1 MFFLHF
7 FWTFLLFSS
16 SSVVG
21 GPVSWNHRQDAG
33 ASLSSILRLRSWD
46 SSTNDESSQPQTG
59 WLKARQAGNVGSGDS
74 QGSSSGHSN
83 TQHGTEIPGSAGN
96 REDTTTQSAG
106 SRGTNAEATTPR
118 GTITPNNPGN
128 QRGNTQHTPNN
139 VPANA
144 NSNNIANTN
153 SRPSSNSQGNTA
165 QGALIDDDTPSDTP
179 TTNDEDGTSEDGTGE
194 DGTSTFSSN
203 QDQSMSD
210 QDRGS
215 SSHSSPSD
223 SNSANSPKTLSN
235 GGGGLKGGGET
246 NNNPQA
252 ASNSTKTPKK
262 PTSEG
267 DELEEV
273 DGSTGKSPTASDS
286 TETPQKPGSS
296 DNEAEGDD
304 GSTSS
309 TRAGTESNDDV
320 DPGDS
325 KSSSQLQDAPAY
337 NLKNLTC
344 EDILG
349 QTSTEMWK
357 LTDGSRAVQSF
368 VDMFNQDL
376 LYCYD
381 CFGMK
386 KEECKSK
393 SGACQNGIQK
403 SSIPDNGDKPS
414 WSIAAA
420 LFAQLNGAKTFT
432 CQIQDSDGCMK
443 APECQQCNDNDG
455 PSASVIVSSLSN
467 AYNSFHNTYEAIRE
481 AGEEGGLQMNKFSDV
496 FAPVPDKE
504 DEIIELI
511 VITTLLGGLVGFVP
525 YVGAL
530 GAIGA
535 GIGAGIGME
544 KFFSHLPSAPD
555 TSSSLGTILEAMKQA
570 VENMSNT
577 LFAQGNFTA
586 TSSDG
591 KSEVKLTLQGMME
604 KDGGTLVNPDGDKSK
619 AYAEQRS
626 NFKRVLYQQLAVVT
640 WQNLQ
645 VDDTGHVPFI
655 ALRPGKCPPTDPHAK
670 QSSTEKDPGK
680 NTMKSFES
688 IDSHIDFEDNCYYLL
703 DGKMTD
709 VWSVSGHSISC
720 GGAALPGGT
729 KKELDENSQF
739 FEELALEDFIIP
751 SVLGWQNHSK
761 QNGYESASAN
771 GNLIKKARDPG
782 VVNLPVC
789 DYLANYEHPGIGCPD
804 FSAHYVDEKA
814 CKTIPKSEGKNE
826 PGQYTQGKC
835 RAHVEQWKKSSNSG
849 SNANQLDVYQI
860 SVDVYDDSNRG
871 IGSATKQKADK
882 PLEVANANLPFNLIV
897 VPGGGDKDPMR
908 FWYADQYWE
917 SDNDKC
923 KVGDYTGGSH
933 YDGHSRQMD
942 CSFDC
947 PLPMPDDEPPKSAT
961 IDHPLPNPAVSAYAG
976 PTSYMNTYSKPTPA
990 GPSPAEQ
997 TPDYASG
1004 TCQMHVTQYQRNEGA
1019 SNPTND
1025 FYVEINIKDAKGEQA
1040 ANLPKMAAP
1049 KGQKVTVKGLKKP
1062 LTVQVGDD
1070 KDYGDYSLVNF
1081 SYDGFDFNQKSKMK
1095 DTKICHYG
1103 GYEDGNRD
1111 MDCAFN

>member
-1 MFFLHF
+1 M
-7 FWTFLLFSS
+7 
-16 SSVVG
+16 
-21 GPVSWNHRQDAG
+21 
-33 ASLSSILRLRSWD
+33 RSWD
-46 SSTNDESSQPQTG
+46 SSTNDESSHPPTG
-59 WLKARQAGNVGSGDS
+59 WLKARQAGNVGSGNS
-74 QGSSSGHSN
+74 QGSSSGRSN
-83 TQHGTEIPGSAGN
+83 TQLGSEISGSAGN
-96 REDTTTQSAG
+96 RDDSTTQSAR
-106 SRGTNAEATTPR
+106 SRGTNGEATTP
-118 GTITPNNPGN
+118 GDTITSNNQGS
-128 QRGNTQHTPNN
+128 QRANTQHTPNN
-139 VPANA
+139 VPTNA
-144 NSNNIANTN
+144 NNLNIDNTK
-153 SRPSSNSQGNTA
+153 SRQSSNSQGNTA
-165 QGALIDDDTPSDTP
+165 PGTLTNDDTPSDNR
-179 TTNDEDGTSEDGTGE
+179 TTNDENGTSN
-194 DGTSTFSSN
+194 FSGN
-203 QDQSMSD
+203 HDQSVSK

-215 SSHSSPSD
+215 SSHSSPSA
-223 SNSANSPKTLSN
+223 SNTTKTHRIPTSKGDESVIIPLSDPNSTKTPKTLGN
-235 GGGGLKGGGET
+235 GGGVLKGGDES
-246 NNNPQA
+246 NKNPQA
-252 ASNSTKTPKK
+252 ASNSTKTPKTLK
-262 PTSEG
+262 TLTSEG
-267 DELEEV
+267 DQLEEG
-273 DGSTGKSPTASDS
+273 DGSISSSPTASDS
-286 TETPQKPGSS
+286 TEVLQKPGSG
-296 DNEAEGDD
+296 DNEAEEEED
-304 GSTSS
+304 STNS
-309 TRAGTESNDDV
+309 TRAGTESANHV
-320 DPGDS
+320 DPDDS

-357 LTDGSRAVQSF
+357 LTDGSRAVQTF
-368 VDMFNQDL
+368 ADMFNQDL

-386 KEECKSK
+386 KEECESK

-403 SSIPDNGDKPS
+403 SSIPDNGEKPS

-432 CQIQDSDGCMK
+432 CQIQESDGCMK

-481 AGEEGGLQMNKFSDV
+481 AGDEGGLQMNKFSDV

-504 DEIIELI
+504 AEIIELI

-577 LFAQGNFTA
+577 LFQQGNFTA

-591 KSEVKLTLQGMME
+591 RSEVKLTLQGMME

-619 AYAEQRS
+619 AYAEQRKS
-626 NFKRVLYQQLAVVT
+626 FKRILYQQLAVVT

-645 VDDTGHVPFI
+645 ADETGHVPFI
-655 ALRPGKCPPTDPHAK
+655 ALQPGKCPPTDPNARA
-670 QSSTEKDPGK
+670 SSTEKDRGK
-680 NTMKSFES
+680 NTMKGFES

-729 KKELDENSQF
+729 KKELEENHAY
-739 FEELALEDFIIP
+739 FEDLALEDFIIP

-789 DYLANYEHPGIGCPD
+789 DYLTDYEHPGVGCPD
-804 FSAHYVDEKA
+804 FSAHYIDEKA
-814 CKTIPKSEGKNE
+814 CKTIPMSEGKNE

-835 RAHVEQWKKSSNSG
+835 RAHVQQWKKSSNSG

-860 SVDVYDDSNRG
+860 SVDVYDNSNRG
-871 IGSATKQKADK
+871 IGSSTKQKADK

-933 YDGHSRQMD
+933 YDGYSRQMD
-942 CSFDC
+942 CNFDC
-947 PLPMPDDEPPKSAT
+947 PLPMPEDEPPKSAT

-976 PTSYMNTYSKPTPA
+976 PSSYINTYSKPTPA

-997 TPDYASG
+997 TPEYESG

-1025 FYVEINIKDAKGEQA
+1025 FYLEINIKDAKGEQA

-1049 KGQKVTVKGLKKP
+1049 KGQKITVNGLKKP
-1062 LTVQVGDD
+1062 LTAQVGDD
-1070 KDYGDYSLVNF
+1070 KDYGDSSSVNF
-1081 SYDGFDFNQKSKMK
+1081 SYDGFDFNEKTKMK

-1111 MDCAFN
+1111 MDCAFNC